1 MGFENYKKYNYMKNL
16 FTVLGL
22 FFAFT
27 FTSFAQED
35 TASNARILAK
45 AELNALTKV
54 IDLQTEIFTGLND
67 LLIYKHETVLNFPDK
82 KEEVALTME
91 SKLKSTF
98 SADEFKKI
106 RNNKVLYQDLLY

>member
-1 MGFENYKKYNYMKNL
+1 MKNL

-27 FTSFAQED
+27 LTSFAQQD
-35 TASNARILAK
+35 IANDARILAK

-54 IDLQTEIFTGLND
+54 IDLQGDIFTGLND
-67 LLIYKHETVLNFPDK
+67 LLIYKHEMVLRFPEK

-98 SADEFKKI
+98 SADEFKMIK
-106 RNNKVLYQDLLY
+106 NNKVLYQDLLY